1 MAWRGRSNGQNLV
14 SLCVAWSGLV
24 QADGLLL
31 TEQQRETIWR
41 NLTESSYSPLGSL
54 LALMQSSGCSW
65 APHHQGTCGG
75 CVRAGCGSA
84 WPARGRATQ
93 QHTKTAHREI
103 IFLELMTSDR
113 KLKASREGSKGSAQ
127 LPRQW
132 TSQAGQRSNTSRQC
146 AAPKAAHKCLRTRHT
161 LEPLAWHWSHWS
173 GRLVNRVRGKHLFSQ
188 AGLCGPSEAA
198 ACLPRILK
206 RLLQMCPLP
215 PLLLPPS
222 IRFEVQGLGFG
233 VWGLGFR
240 AWGLAPLLL
249 PPSIRF
255 RV

>member
-54 LALMQSSGCSW
+54 LALMQSHGCSW

-103 IFLELMTSDR
+103 IFLELVTSDQKVRPERAR
-113 KLKASREGSKGSAQ
+113 KAVHNTQSSGQVRLGNAPTHQNSAQ
-127 LPRQW
+127 LPRQH
-132 TSQAGQRSNTSRQC
+132 TS
-146 AAPKAAHKCLRTRHT
+146 
-161 LEPLAWHWSHWS
+161 
-173 GRLVNRVRGKHLFSQ
+173 V
-188 AGLCGPSEAA
+188 
-198 ACLPRILK
+198 
-206 RLLQMCPLP
+206 
-215 PLLLPPS
+215 
-222 IRFEVQGLGFG
+222 
-233 VWGLGFR
+233 
-240 AWGLAPLLL
+240 
-249 PPSIRF
+249 
-255 RV
+255 